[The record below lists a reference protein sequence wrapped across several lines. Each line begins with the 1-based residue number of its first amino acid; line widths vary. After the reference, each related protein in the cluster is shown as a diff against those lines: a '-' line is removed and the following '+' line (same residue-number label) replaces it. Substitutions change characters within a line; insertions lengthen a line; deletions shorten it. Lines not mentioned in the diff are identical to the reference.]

1 MKNLVLYFAFFVG
14 ISFAIQAQSVIRGP
28 YMQSPNHNSI
38 KIMWRTDSNTD
49 TKVWYGTDPNNLTFT
64 ATVNNNVKDH
74 IIKITGLQPYT
85 KYYYAVG
92 DASGILGGNTLD
104 HSFTTHPLPGSYVP
118 IRIWATGDFGK
129 GNQAQIETK
138 QAFEN
143 YTGSRLADVWL
154 WLGDNAYD
162 DGKDQQYQDKVF
174 GLSGFSDIFS
184 KLPFYPSPGNHDY
197 NEVWRA
203 STTLGI
209 PYTNIPL
216 TNHQGPYYDIVEVPK
231 YAETGGYPSS
241 LEVFYSFD
249 YGNVHFLSLNSE
261 VFDYTTTYD
270 GINQMI
276 QWIKNDLQQNTKDF
290 TIAYFHQPPYTK
302 GSHDSD
308 DIYELVMKAMREKVL
323 PVLES
328 FDIDLVVCG
337 HSHVFER
344 SYMIKNHYGNSS
356 SFNLSQHATGIN
368 ANTDGNFNNGTPYIK
383 DNDNTNKE
391 GAIHVVCG
399 NSGSSTSSPSLDYP
413 AMVYSHGAGGIP
425 GAGSF
430 IMDVYKNRLDGKYL
444 KADGTIADEFTLLKR
459 NIVINTMPNETI
471 CEGQSI
477 QKTIPFTGG
486 SDHLHYQIS
495 PTPASQ
501 NGASFVV
508 APTSTTTYTITISD
522 SLTGQVIS
530 KPFLVHVAPMPT
542 PTITRSNDTLY
553 TQFGFNY
560 QWYINNTPIAGA
572 INYYYVPVVNGN
584 YKVKITNANCDSE
597 SDFYQVSNLSINEN
611 ASDFNVY
618 PNPVVNA
625 LNVSFPNHFSKNQAS
640 YRIID
645 LNGKTILT
653 GKIEQNGSIQVAEL
667 STGSYILE
675 LNVEKHQQVIPFLK
689 K

>member
-1 MKNLVLYFAFFVG
+1 M
-14 ISFAIQAQSVIRGP
+14 QSV
-28 YMQSPNHNSI
+28 NHESI
-38 KIMWRTDSNTD
+38 KIMWRTDINTNS
-49 TKVWYGTDPNNLTFT
+49 KVWYGTSPNNLTSTFSL
-64 ATVNNNVKDH
+64 NNNVKDH
-74 IIKITGLQPYT
+74 IVKITGLQPHT

-92 DASGILGGNTLD
+92 SNSGQLAGNNAD
-104 HSFTTHPLPGSYVP
+104 HCFTTHPIPGTNVP

-138 QAFEN
+138 QAFEA
-143 YTGSRLADVWL
+143 YSGSRLADVWL

-162 DGKDQQYQDKVF
+162 DGKDSQYQQKVF
-174 GLSGFSDIFS
+174 GLSGFSDIFN

-197 NEVWRA
+197 NEVWKA

-216 TNHQGPYYDIVEVPK
+216 ANHQGPYFDIVEVPK

-261 VFDYTTTYD
+261 VFDYTLSYD

-290 TIAYFHQPPYTK
+290 TIAYFHQPPYSK

-308 DIYELVMKAMREKVL
+308 DAYEIVMKAMREKVL

-344 SYMIKNHYGNSS
+344 SYMIKNHYGKSS
-356 SFNLSQHATGIN
+356 TFNLAQHATGIN

-399 NSGSSTSSPSLDYP
+399 NSGSSTSNPSLNYP

-459 NIVINTMPNETI
+459 NIVINNMPNETI

-477 QKTIPFTGG
+477 IKTIPFKGG
-486 SDHLHYQIS
+486 SDHLYYNVS
-495 PTPASQ
+495 PAPFAQS
-501 NGASFVV
+501 GAQVTFK
-508 APTSTTTYTITISD
+508 PNTTTNYVITISD
-522 SLTGQVIS
+522 SLTGQVVS
-530 KPFLVHVAPMPT
+530 KSFMVYVAPMPN
-542 PTITRSNDTLY
+542 PTITQSNDTLY
-553 TQFGFNY
+553 APTGFVY
-560 QWYINNTPIAGA
+560 QWYINNTPITGA
-572 INYYYVPVVNGN
+572 TNYYYVPVVNGN
-584 YKVKITNANCDSE
+584 YKVKITNSNCHRE
-597 SDFYQVSNLSINEN
+597 SDFYTFSSLSINEKI
-611 ASDFNVY
+611 SDILIF
-618 PNPVVNA
+618 PNPVEDLLNITFPKTFLNA
-625 LNVSFPNHFSKNQAS
+625 QYKIYDVQ
-640 YRIID
+640 
-645 LNGKTILT
+645 GKVLKY
-653 GKIEQNGSIQVAEL
+653 GKIEENAAIAVEQIASG
-667 STGSYILE
+667 TYILE
-675 LNVEKHQQVIPFLK
+675 IFTKANQQRVQFIK

>member
-74 IIKITGLQPYT
+74 IIKITGLQPHT

-92 DASGILGGNTLD
+92 NANGIFGGNTAD
-104 HSFTTHPLPGSYVP
+104 HFFTTHPIPGSNVP
-118 IRIWATGDFGK
+118 VRIWATGDFGK

-138 QAFEN
+138 LAFEN
-143 YTGSRLADVWL
+143 YTGSRLADVWI

-216 TNHQGPYYDIVEVPK
+216 ANHQGPYFDIVEVPK

-290 TIAYFHQPPYTK
+290 TIAYFHQPPYSK

-356 SFNLSQHATGIN
+356 SFNLAQHATGIN

-383 DNDNTNKE
+383 NNDNTDKE

-399 NSGSSTSSPSLDYP
+399 NSGSSTSNPSLDYP

-471 CEGQSI
+471 CEGQTLS
-477 QKTIPFTGG
+477 KTIPFTGG

-495 PTPASQ
+495 PAPKSQ
-501 NGASFVV
+501 NGANFEVQPS
-508 APTSTTTYTITISD
+508 ATTTYTITISD
-522 SLTGQVIS
+522 SLTGQIIS
-530 KPFLVHVAPMPT
+530 KNLLVHVAPIPT
-542 PTITRSNDTLY
+542 PTITQQGDSLI

-560 QWYINNTPIAGA
+560 QWYINNTPISGA
-572 INYYYVPVVNGN
+572 TNYFYIPVVNGN

-597 SDFYQVSNLSINEN
+597 SEF
-611 ASDFNVY
+611 FT
-618 PNPVVNA
+618 VNA
-625 LNVSFPNHFSKNQAS
+625 LSITEQPNNFTIFPNPTSDQIHISFPTSINDKKVNYHIYDVQGKSITQGTINNNNYISVQA
-640 YRIID
+640 
-645 LNGKTILT
+645 LPT
-653 GKIEQNGSIQVAEL
+653 GA
-667 STGSYILE
+667 YILE
-675 LNVEKHQQVIPFLK
+675 LHHPNLIQKINFIK
-689 K
+689 N